1 MEAPVPEIHI
11 ERQHALGLAA
21 ARGIARE
28 WVQQAEQAYGLE
40 CSYAEDPVCDVARFA
55 RAGIDGTMQVTADTI
70 VFHATLG
77 FLYGS
82 FSEQIEQQLTQNL
95 DAMLGNGNG
104 NGTDVDDDDGAYNDK
119 DWK

>member
-21 ARGIARE
+21 ARGIARQ
-28 WVQQAEQAYGLE
+28 WVRQAEQEYGLE
-40 CSYAEDPVCDVARFA
+40 CSYAEDARCDVARFA
-55 RAGIDGTMQVTADTI
+55 RAGIDGTMEVRADSI

-77 FLYGS
+77 FPYGS
-82 FSEQIEQQLTQNL
+82 FSEQIEQRLTQNL
-95 DAMLGNGNG
+95 DAMLGADGG
-104 NGTDVDDDDGAYNDK
+104 DDDAYNDK